1 MTVSGDSIITNSA
14 HSTNG
19 VNGVNG
25 AKTNGVKLSWEELG
39 AKKRSQLLAS
49 IPPEWLIPE
58 NLLPPESQDDV
69 TTWPETSGWFTS
81 AELDITSLTASE
93 LVSKL
98 SSGALKSEDVTRA
111 FCKRAAAAH
120 QLVSVTCCCLLLFL
134 GREFGTDPMQT
145 NCLSETCFDRAI
157 AMARARDE
165 HLAETGQPIGP
176 LHGLPISLKDN
187 INVKSVDSTVGIAT
201 HVGDPAKSDATL
213 VEVLE
218 AAGAVFYVKTN
229 VPTAMMIAES
239 VNNVFG
245 RTLNPRNRRTTSG
258 GSSGGESALIV
269 MKGSPIGVG
278 SDIGGSL
285 RIPAACTGIFTLRP
299 SAGRFPVRNCRS
311 GMPGQEAVA
320 SVNGPLAPTL
330 EDVKLYSKS
339 VIDGQPW
346 LRDPKCLPIP
356 WRDIE
361 LPQKLR
367 IGVMWHDGVV
377 QPTAPVTRAL
387 KHTVAKLKAAGHEI
401 VEWDNFDQ
409 AEGALLL
416 QRMFVADGGLTIK
429 SQLDPTGEPWRSEM
443 YPYSVAR
450 ELGTAEMWK
459 LHLERTD
466 YQNRHLDR
474 WNKAGLDALLL
485 PTIPFNTVKHGTF
498 KHGMLLADFYYIFDG
513 SLTRNL
519 LVAYTGV
526 YNVLDYSAVSFP
538 TGLNV
543 IEGVDLE
550 EPDYAPLSNDC
561 KDIHATCK
569 CYIITGF
576 WSEHLQVTLMLT
588 EMVCR

>member
-1 MTVSGDSIITNSA
+1 
-14 HSTNG
+14 
-19 VNGVNG
+19 
-25 AKTNGVKLSWEELG
+25 
-39 AKKRSQLLAS
+39 
-49 IPPEWLIPE
+49 
-58 NLLPPESQDDV
+58 
-69 TTWPETSGWFTS
+69 
-81 AELDITSLTASE
+81 
-93 LVSKL
+93 
-98 SSGALKSEDVTRA
+98 
-111 FCKRAAAAH
+111 
-120 QLVSVTCCCLLLFL
+120 
-134 GREFGTDPMQT
+134 
-145 NCLSETCFDRAI
+145 
-157 AMARARDE
+157 MARARDE
-165 HLAETGQPIGP
+165 HLAETGRPIGP

-187 INVKSVDSTVGIAT
+187 INVKSVDSTVGMAT
-201 HVGDPAKSDATL
+201 HVGDPAKADATL

-299 SAGRFPVRNCRS
+299 SLGRFPVRNCRS
-311 GMPGQEAVA
+311 GMPGQEAVP

-339 VIDGQPW
+339 VIGGQPW

-356 WRDIE
+356 WRDVE

-367 IGVMWHDGVV
+367 IGVMWHDGIVH
-377 QPTAPVTRAL
+377 PTAPVTRAL
-387 KHTVAKLKAAGHEI
+387 KHTVTKLKAAGHEI

-409 AEGALLL
+409 AEGARLL

-443 YPYSVAR
+443 HPYSVAR
-450 ELGTAEMWK
+450 ELGTAEMWR

-466 YQNRHLDR
+466 FQNRHLDR

-485 PTIPFNTVKHGTF
+485 PTIPFNTVRHGTF
-498 KHGMLLADFYYIFDG
+498 KHGRLLAVFYVVCHD
-513 SLTRNL
+513 SLTKEL
-519 LVAYTGV
+519 LVGYTGV

-543 IEGVDLE
+543 IEGVDVDQ
-550 EPDYAPLSNDC
+550 PDYAPLSTDC
-561 KDIHATCK
+561 EDIHATCTYNRVPILALLYP
-569 CYIITGF
+569 CFDTDRDG
-576 WSEHLQVTLMLT
+576 
-588 EMVCR
+588 CR

>member
-1 MTVSGDSIITNSA
+1 MVYQSRTGHDQPDRQRA
-14 HSTNG
+14 G
-19 VNGVNG
+19 VE
-25 AKTNGVKLSWEELG
+25 TILG
-39 AKKRSQLLAS
+39 CSQIRGCHQSVLQAS
-49 IPPEWLIPE
+49 ICCSPACKPL
-58 NLLPPESQDDV
+58 
-69 TTWPETSGWFTS
+69 
-81 AELDITSLTASE
+81 SL
-93 LVSKL
+93 
-98 SSGALKSEDVTRA
+98 
-111 FCKRAAAAH
+111 C
-120 QLVSVTCCCLLLFL
+120 VSVGEYCNA
-134 GREFGTDPMQT
+134 DPMQT

-187 INVKSVDSTVGIAT
+187 INVKSVDSTVGMAT
-201 HVGDPAKSDATL
+201 HVGDPAKADATL

-299 SAGRFPVRNCRS
+299 SLGRFPVRNCRS
-311 GMPGQEAVA
+311 GMPGQEAVP

-339 VIDGQPW
+339 VIGGQPW

-356 WRDIE
+356 WRDVE

-367 IGVMWHDGVV
+367 IGVMWHDGIV

-387 KHTVAKLKAAGHEI
+387 KHTVTKLKAAGHEI

-409 AEGALLL
+409 AEGARLL

-429 SQLDPTGEPWRSEM
+429 SQLDPTGEPWRDEM

-450 ELGTAEMWK
+450 ELGTAEMWR

-466 YQNRHLDR
+466 FQNRHLDR
-474 WNKAGLDALLL
+474 WNRAGLDALLL
-485 PTIPFNTVKHGTF
+485 PTIPFNTVRHGTF
-498 KHGMLLADFYYIFDG
+498 KHGKWFPVSVY
-513 SLTRNL
+513 NL
-519 LVAYTGV
+519 LTNELLVGYTGV

-538 TGLNV
+538 TGLSV
-543 IEGVDLE
+543 IEGVDVDGPE
-550 EPDYAPLSNDC
+550 YAPLSNDC
-561 KDIHATCK
+561 KDIHTTCT
-569 CYIITGF
+569 CCNGLLILAILYP
-576 WSEHLQVTLMLT
+576 WPVTDRDG
-588 EMVCR
+588 CR

>member
-1 MTVSGDSIITNSA
+1 MTVSGDSIITNGA
-14 HSTNG
+14 DGTNG

-39 AKKRSQLLAS
+39 AKKRSELLAS
-49 IPPEWLIPE
+49 IPPEWRIPD
-58 NLLPPESQDDV
+58 NLLPPDSQDDV
-69 TTWPETSGWFTS
+69 TAWPETSGWFTR
-81 AELDITSLTASE
+81 AELDMTSLTASE

-111 FCKRAAAAH
+111 FCKRASAAH
-120 QLVSVTCCCLLLFL
+120 QLVSPCLCVSL
-134 GREFGTDPMQT
+134 GEECNADSTQT

-165 HLAETGQPIGP
+165 HLAETGRPIGP

-187 INVKSVDSTVGIAT
+187 INVKSIDSTVGMAT
-201 HVGDPAKSDATL
+201 HVGDPAKADATL

-218 AAGAVFYVKTN
+218 AAGAVFFVKTN

-269 MKGSPIGVG
+269 MKGSPMGVG

-299 SAGRFPVRNCRS
+299 SLGRFPVRNCRS
-311 GMPGQEAVA
+311 GMPGQEAVP

-339 VIDGQPW
+339 VIGGQPW

-356 WRDIE
+356 WRDVE

-387 KHTVAKLKAAGHEI
+387 KHTVTKLKAAGHEI

-409 AEGALLL
+409 AEGARLL

-429 SQLDPTGEPWRSEM
+429 SQLDPTGEPWRDEM

-450 ELGTAEMWK
+450 ELGTAEMWR

-466 YQNRHLDR
+466 FQNRHLDR

-485 PTIPFNTVKHGTF
+485 PTIPFNTVRHGTF
-498 KHGMLLADFYYIFDG
+498 KHGKLLAVFVCY
-513 SLTRNL
+513 SLLTREL
-519 LVAYTGV
+519 IVGYTGV

-538 TGLNV
+538 TGLSV
-543 IEGVDLE
+543 IEGVDVD

-561 KDIHATCK
+561 KEIHATCT
-569 CYIITGF
+569 CYSRLLILAIFYACFDTDRDG
-576 WSEHLQVTLMLT
+576 
-588 EMVCR
+588 CR

>member
-1 MTVSGDSIITNSA
+1 MTVSGDSFIANGTN
-14 HSTNG
+14 STNG
-19 VNGVNG
+19 VDGVNG

-49 IPPEWLIPE
+49 IPPEWRIPE
-58 NLLPPESQDDV
+58 SLLPPESQDDV
-69 TTWPETSGWFTS
+69 TTWPETSRWFTR
-81 AELDITSLTASE
+81 AELDITNLTASE
-93 LVSKL
+93 LASKL
-98 SSGALKSEDVTRA
+98 CSGALKSEDVTRA
-111 FCKRAAAAH
+111 FCKRASAAH
-120 QLVSVTCCCLLLFL
+120 QL
-134 GREFGTDPMQT
+134 T

-157 AMARARDE
+157 AMARSRDK
-165 HLAETGQPIGP
+165 HLAETGQPVGP

-187 INVKSVDSTVGIAT
+187 INVKSVDSTVGMAT
-201 HVGDPAKSDATL
+201 HVGDPAKADATL
-213 VEVLE
+213 VEMLE

-299 SAGRFPVRNCRS
+299 SLGRFPVRNCRS
-311 GMPGQEAVA
+311 GMPGQEAVP

-339 VIDGQPW
+339 VIGGQPW

-356 WRDIE
+356 WRDVE

-377 QPTAPVTRAL
+377 QPTAPVSRAL
-387 KHTVAKLKAAGHEI
+387 KHTVAKLKAAGHEV
-401 VEWDNFDQ
+401 VEWEPFDQ
-409 AEGALLL
+409 AEGAALL
-416 QRMFVADGGLTIK
+416 QRMFVADGGLTIR
-429 SQLDPTGEPWRSEM
+429 SQLDPTGEPWRDEM
-443 YPYSVAR
+443 YSYSVAR

-466 YQNRHLDR
+466 FQNRHLDR

-485 PTIPFNTVKHGTF
+485 PTIPFNTVRHGTF
-498 KHGMLLADFYYIFDG
+498 KHVG
-513 SLTRNL
+513 
-519 LVAYTGV
+519 YTGV

-543 IEGVDLE
+543 IEGVDVD
-550 EPDYAPLSNDC
+550 EPDYAPLSSDC
-561 KDIHATCK
+561 RDIHATYEPELMHGLPISLQLVARRLEEEK
-569 CYIITGF
+569 VLAMTGVVLEAL
-576 WSEHLQVTLMLT
+576 SG
-588 EMVCR
+588 